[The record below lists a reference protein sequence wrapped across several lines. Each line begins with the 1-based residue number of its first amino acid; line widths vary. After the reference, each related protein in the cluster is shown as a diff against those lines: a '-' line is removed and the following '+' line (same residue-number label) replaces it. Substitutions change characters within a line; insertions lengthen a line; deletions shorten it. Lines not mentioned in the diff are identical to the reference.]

1 MTGTLSQPSD
11 IVSHVISICHRQR
24 LNTSLMRDLLTGP
37 TLYVAVFC
45 FISSLLLLLKRSA
58 RSKPSPRSVA
68 ILVLGDV
75 GRSPRMMYHA
85 ESFAKLQFETFLVG
99 YQGNVSPAAVAF
111 LRTPRLT
118 FQFAAC
124 RLQTDTFIA
133 LSPTCP
139 LSVYFTSTTFSPET
153 PIHSI
158 CAPQNCSANTVDT
171 LHSPLAHPSPSR
183 VYTRA
188 SESPYHLCTTLI

>member
-1 MTGTLSQPSD
+1 MRFLKKPWSACVVRCASMTGTLSQQSD

-58 RSKPSPRSVA
+58 KSKPSPRSVA

-111 LRTPRLT
+111 LRTPRLVSPHLSHWSVCCLQALNRYLHCSLSHMST
-118 FQFAAC
+118 FCIFHKHH
-124 RLQTDTFIA
+124 L
-133 LSPTCP
+133 LSGN
-139 LSVYFTSTTFSPET
+139 S
-153 PIHSI
+153 HS
-158 CAPQNCSANTVDT
+158 
-171 LHSPLAHPSPSR
+171 
-183 VYTRA
+183 
-188 SESPYHLCTTLI
+188 